1 MASAPIKSV
10 LVVDDSRL
18 ARLMISKFIANRHP
32 HWLILEAGSGPE
44 AIEKAKVESPNY
56 ITMDYNMEGMNG
68 AEAAR
73 QILEYAPKTNIV
85 LFTANIQSSTRAEA
99 GQLGLHFVAKP
110 VTEQSVRHALEFFES
125 RA

>member
-1 MASAPIKSV
+1 MAADSIKSV

-18 ARLMISKFIANRHP
+18 ARMMISKFILSRYP
-32 HWLILEAGSGPE
+32 HWLILEASNGPD
-44 AIEKAKVESPNY
+44 AVEKAKVESPNY

-73 QILEYAPKTNIV
+73 LILEYAPKTNIV
-85 LFTANIQSSTRAEA
+85 LFTANIQPSTRTEA

-110 VTEQSVRHALEFFES
+110 VTEQSVQQALDFFAS